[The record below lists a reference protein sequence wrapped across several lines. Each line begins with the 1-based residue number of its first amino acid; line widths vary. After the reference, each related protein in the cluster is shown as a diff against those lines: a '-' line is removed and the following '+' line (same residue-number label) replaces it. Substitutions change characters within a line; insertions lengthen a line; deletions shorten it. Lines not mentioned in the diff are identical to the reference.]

1 MKKLFAI
8 LAVALL
14 VVACGGE
21 QKKPMTIEDKFM
33 DYISQIEKAVE
44 AGDAEKAESLRVAFD
59 EWGTSLDEEDI
70 AKVHKVVSKNEDR
83 IFKAMIAC
91 EALVTAEVEEYYEE
105 CFDECCID
113 ADEAI
118 EVYEEAYEEAAEAY
132 EDAVEEAAEE
142 IEDAME
148 EAMDELF

>member
-14 VVACGGE
+14 AVACGGE

-44 AGDAEKAESLRVAFD
+44 AGDAEKAESLIVAFE
-59 EWGTSLDEEDI
+59 EWGTSLNEKDMAEIE
-70 AKVHKVVSKNEDR
+70 KVASKNEDR

-91 EALVTAEVEEYYEE
+91 EALVMAEVEEYYEE

-118 EVYEEAYEEAAEAY
+118 EAY
-132 EDAVEEAAEE
+132 EDAVEEAVEDV
-142 IEDAME
+142 EDAME

>member
-14 VVACGGE
+14 AVACGGE

-44 AGDAEKAESLRVAFD
+44 AGDAEKAESLIVAFE
-59 EWGTSLDEEDI
+59 EWGTSLNEKDMAEIE
-70 AKVHKVVSKNEDR
+70 KVASKNEDR

-91 EALVTAEVEEYYEE
+91 EALVMAEVEEYYEE
-105 CFDECCID
+105 CFNECCID

-118 EVYEEAYEEAAEAY
+118 EAY
-132 EDAVEEAAEE
+132 EDAVEEAVEDV
-142 IEDAME
+142 EDAME

>member
-8 LAVALL
+8 LAVVML

-44 AGDAEKAESLRVAFD
+44 AGDAEKAESLIVAFD
-59 EWGTSLDEEDI
+59 EWGTSLDEKDMAEI
-70 AKVHKVVSKNEDR
+70 EKVASKNEDR

-118 EVYEEAYEEAAEAY
+118 EAYDE
-132 EDAVEEAAEE
+132 AVEEAVEDV
-142 IEDAME
+142 EDAME

>member
-44 AGDAEKAESLRVAFD
+44 AGDAEKAESLIVAFE
-59 EWGTSLDEEDI
+59 EWGTSLNEKDMAEIE
-70 AKVHKVVSKNEDR
+70 KVASKNEDR

-91 EALVTAEVEEYYEE
+91 EALVFAEAEE

-118 EVYEEAYEEAAEAY
+118 EAYEEA
-132 EDAVEEAAEE
+132 VEEAVEDV
-142 IEDAME
+142 EDAME
-148 EAMDELF
+148 EAIDELF